1 MSTIRILLVDDHKL
15 VRQGIRS
22 LLEARPGFSIIAEA
36 SDGNEALEIIE
47 KEKPDIVL
55 MDIMMPN
62 LNGLDATKQASHS
75 KYPTK
80 IIILSMHANST
91 YAVRAL
97 KNGAAGYVLKDADQD
112 EFVQAIQT
120 VMEGYRYLSPAI
132 SSQVLDQL
140 LNPEEDSGDPFNRL
154 TVRERQVLQLIAEGH
169 TNQIIAEKLFL
180 SPRTVEVH
188 RANLMHKVNIKSQA
202 ELVRLAIQ
210 KGLVSLDTPFQ
221 KK

>member
-22 LLEARPGFSIIAEA
+22 LLEARPGFTIIAEA

-47 KEKPDIVL
+47 REKPDIVL

-62 LNGLDATKQASHS
+62 LNGLEATKQASHS
-75 KYPTK
+75 KHPTK

-112 EFVQAIQT
+112 EFVQAIQI

-140 LNPEEDSGDPFNRL
+140 LNPEEDSGDPYNSL
-154 TVRERQVLQLIAEGH
+154 TVRERQVLQMIAEGH
-169 TNQIIAEKLFL
+169 TNQVIAEKLFL

-188 RANLMHKVNIKSQA
+188 RANLMHKLNMKSQA

-210 KGLVSLDTPFQ
+210 KGLVALDTPFQ
-221 KK
+221 KD